1 MLRTSRPPWVIA
13 VSFRS
18 MRSSQ
23 LPVGEPRT
31 PPQQQQLLTIDEA
44 ATYLNVPARWV
55 ADAVRQR
62 RVRCTR
68 IGKHI
73 RFRVEHL
80 EELIAAGEQ
89 PVTSDVIPIQRNRTR
104 SKL

>member
-1 MLRTSRPPWVIA
+1 MG
-13 VSFRS
+13 
-18 MRSSQ
+18 
-23 LPVGEPRT
+23 GEPST
-31 PPQQQQLLTIDEA
+31 PPQHRPLLTINEA

-62 RVRCTR
+62 KVRCTR

-80 EELIAAGEQ
+80 DELIAAGEQ
-89 PVTSDVIPIQRNRTR
+89 PVMSEVIPIKGNRTR

>member
-1 MLRTSRPPWVIA
+1 
-13 VSFRS
+13 

-23 LPVGEPRT
+23 VTVRAPH
-31 PPQQQQLLTIDEA
+31 PPPPNRPLLTIDEA
-44 ATYLNVPARWV
+44 AEYLNVPARWV

-62 RVRCTR
+62 KVRCTR
-68 IGKHI
+68 IGKHV

-80 EELIAAGEQ
+80 DELVAAGEQ
-89 PVTSDVIPIQRNRTR
+89 PVTTDVIPIQRNRTR